1 MSDSKHVTYEDA
13 GVDTAEGGRAVD
25 AIKQMVKD
33 TNRPEVIGGIGG
45 FGGLFSAAALKDME
59 DPILISGTDGVG
71 TKLVLAQIMDRHETV
86 GQDLVAMCVNDI
98 LASGAEPLFFLDYV
112 AIGHIEAEHMAKII
126 KGVADGCKLAGC
138 ALVGGEMA
146 EHPGVMAPADYDLAG
161 FTVGVVDRPKML
173 DPANVRPG
181 DVILGLPST
190 GVHSNGYSLVRKVIG
205 VDGIKPGTP
214 EAAAK
219 AEELSRPL
227 EELGGASLADAL
239 LAPTRIY
246 VKPILELLRVVAWNH
261 RPHPYAQAE
270 ADGIF
275 CKSTLSELMDAEPD
289 VVGLCNPL
297 KAMPAILAALAPLM
311 GDHPNTTLTDVG
323 SVKGMVRD
331 QVKAAGLGKCYVGAH
346 PMAGNELSGW
356 QAADPHLYDGALWAI
371 TVDESTDYRRFL
383 DVAAMITKDVGNR
396 VIVVDDETHDKAAAM
411 ISHMPHVVSTAL
423 INELVANP
431 DRNIAAAL
439 AAGCWRDMTRVSL
452 TDPDRTRAMVEE
464 DSLNVEALLRR
475 MAARLTDMAD
485 QLHAGAAGEQDVM
498 GFFAEGDPFR
508 RYKAA
513 VTHAGITAAQDGTA
527 TAAPQAGTTAA
538 GFPERELAVP
548 EAGWQQTLLF
558 SARRGE
564 AITGF
569 IHPRQAII
577 QLRPAM

>member
-1 MSDSKHVTYEDA
+1 M
-13 GVDTAEGGRAVD
+13 VDTVGIVGLGL
-25 AIKQMVKD
+25 
-33 TNRPEVIGGIGG
+33 IGG
-45 FGGLFSAAALKDME
+45 
-59 DPILISGTDGVG
+59 
-71 TKLVLAQIMDRHETV
+71 
-86 GQDLVAMCVNDI
+86 
-98 LASGAEPLFFLDYV
+98 
-112 AIGHIEAEHMAKII
+112 
-126 KGVADGCKLAGC
+126 
-138 ALVGGEMA
+138 
-146 EHPGVMAPADYDLAG
+146 
-161 FTVGVVDRPKML
+161 
-173 DPANVRPG
+173 
-181 DVILGLPST
+181 
-190 GVHSNGYSLVRKVIG
+190 
-205 VDGIKPGTP
+205 
-214 EAAAK
+214 
-219 AEELSRPL
+219 
-227 EELGGASLADAL
+227 SLARRL
-239 LAPTRIY
+239 TERG
-246 VKPILELLRVVAWNH
+246 VRVVAWNH

-289 VVGLCNPL
+289 VVVLCNPL

-383 DVAAMITKDVGNR
+383 GVAAMITKDVGNR

-423 INELVANP
+423 INELVAN
-431 DRNIAAAL
+431 
-439 AAGCWRDMTRVSL
+439 
-452 TDPDRTRAMVEE
+452 PDRTRAMVEE

-569 IHPRQAII
+569 VHPRQAII

>member
-1 MSDSKHVTYEDA
+1 
-13 GVDTAEGGRAVD
+13 
-25 AIKQMVKD
+25 MV
-33 TNRPEVIGGIGG
+33 
-45 FGGLFSAAALKDME
+45 
-59 DPILISGTDGVG
+59 
-71 TKLVLAQIMDRHETV
+71 ETV
-86 GQDLVAMCVNDI
+86 GI
-98 LASGAEPLFFLDYV
+98 
-112 AIGHIEAEHMAKII
+112 
-126 KGVADGCKLAGC
+126 
-138 ALVGGEMA
+138 VG
-146 EHPGVMAPADYDLAG
+146 
-161 FTVGVVDRPKML
+161 
-173 DPANVRPG
+173 
-181 DVILGLPST
+181 LGL
-190 GVHSNGYSLVRKVIG
+190 IG
-205 VDGIKPGTP
+205 G
-214 EAAAK
+214 
-219 AEELSRPL
+219 
-227 EELGGASLADAL
+227 SLARRL
-239 LAPTRIY
+239 TERG
-246 VKPILELLRVVAWNH
+246 VRVGAWIH

-289 VVGLCNPL
+289 VVVLCNPL

-311 GDHPNTTLTDVG
+311 GDHPTTPLTNEG

-396 VIVVDDETHDKAAAM
+396 VIVVDDEPHDKAAAK

-538 GFPERELAVP
+538 GFPERELAGP
-548 EAGWQQTLLF
+548 AAGGQQTQLL

-569 IHPRQAII
+569 VHPRQAII

>member
-1 MSDSKHVTYEDA
+1 M
-13 GVDTAEGGRAVD
+13 VDTVGIVGLGL
-25 AIKQMVKD
+25 
-33 TNRPEVIGGIGG
+33 IGG
-45 FGGLFSAAALKDME
+45 
-59 DPILISGTDGVG
+59 
-71 TKLVLAQIMDRHETV
+71 
-86 GQDLVAMCVNDI
+86 
-98 LASGAEPLFFLDYV
+98 
-112 AIGHIEAEHMAKII
+112 
-126 KGVADGCKLAGC
+126 
-138 ALVGGEMA
+138 
-146 EHPGVMAPADYDLAG
+146 
-161 FTVGVVDRPKML
+161 
-173 DPANVRPG
+173 
-181 DVILGLPST
+181 
-190 GVHSNGYSLVRKVIG
+190 
-205 VDGIKPGTP
+205 
-214 EAAAK
+214 
-219 AEELSRPL
+219 
-227 EELGGASLADAL
+227 SLARRL
-239 LAPTRIY
+239 TERG
-246 VKPILELLRVVAWNH
+246 VRVVAWNH

-289 VVGLCNPL
+289 VVVLCNPL

-356 QAADPHLYDGALWAI
+356 QAADPYLYDGALWAI

-431 DRNIAAAL
+431 DR
-439 AAGCWRDMTRVSL
+439 
-452 TDPDRTRAMVEE
+452 TRAMVEE

-498 GFFAEGDPFR
+498 GFFAEGDLFR

-569 IHPRQAII
+569 VHPRQAII